1 METGTRLGPYEI
13 LEQLGAGGMGEVWL
27 AEDTRLHRK
36 VAIKVLPQE
45 YAADPERLARFEQE
59 ARAAAA
65 LNHPNIAAVHDVGAV
80 GTTHYIVQEYLEGQS
95 LRDLLRDDP
104 PKLERA
110 LTIGA
115 EVAEALAVAHQAGI
129 VHRDIK
135 PDNIFITDAGHTKVV
150 DFGLAKLVEPGAS
163 GSSPDATMSPTVIG
177 TMAGAVMGT
186 VGYMAPEQVEAG
198 EIDGRTDIFALGCV
212 LYEMTTGQRPF
223 QGENIHTTLG
233 RIVSSDPEPV
243 RSLRAELPLRLDW
256 IIAKCLAKNPALRSQ
271 TAGDLAVDLRAL
283 AVDVESGTAMPLGGG
298 GAVDRA
304 SGRTGPTGFWTWASG
319 LAIVGLLIGFVAG
332 WSASPASNVEG
343 MTVSFALDAPDPT
356 RLPDL
361 SLSPDG
367 TRLAFTAAGPSG
379 QKQLWIRSFES
390 EAARSIPGA
399 EGASFP
405 FWSPEGDSVAFFQQ
419 GALMKVDLTTDAI
432 QKIADAAQGRGGT
445 WNRDDVIV
453 FAPAG
458 SEPLYQVSAMGG
470 QSTAITELDSET
482 GAMSHRFPR
491 FLPDGRRFMYWEWG
505 TETLFVESLD
515 ASDRVALRRTGTE
528 AFVVPGY
535 LLFVD
540 QSTLMIES
548 FDEQELRLGGDAVPL
563 YTHMAENMPLGNA
576 EVSVSATG
584 VFAYRRR
591 PPRETQLVWF
601 SREGQ
606 RLGTVGDPGEHTHWR
621 LSPDGKHV
629 VLERGQT
636 PNGQSFLWTLDLAS
650 GTYARFGE
658 GEYPSWHPDNAG
670 ILFRAGDPAD
680 RNINYRQLGTS
691 SGESDWSVDV
701 NSPMASSFD
710 SDGKHVA
717 HTVFNSE
724 TSNDLAMISVEDRE
738 SRTLFVGPGSQL
750 DPHFSP
756 RGNWLAYSSDET
768 GAVEVYAISYP
779 GLDRVLQVSNSGG
792 AGPLWRDDGAE
803 LFYLRSDGALM
814 SVAVTDAGFGNP
826 TRLFEAPADTFE
838 APADTFGV
846 TDGGQRFL
854 FGVPTGESLASEI
867 HVVLNWFEELKE
879 RVPTGR

>member
-1 METGTRLGPYEI
+1 MDPGTRLGHYEI
-13 LEQLGAGGMGEVWL
+13 IGPLGAGGMGEVYL
-27 AEDTRLHRK
+27 AEDTRLRRK
-36 VAIKVLPQE
+36 VAVKVLPDE
-45 YAADPERLARFEQE
+45 FVGDPQRLARFEQE

-65 LNHPNIAAVHDVGAV
+65 LNHPHIAVVHDI
-80 GTTHYIVQEYLEGQS
+80 GTEGDTHFMVQEYLQGQS
-95 LRDLLRDDP
+95 LREALEKGSLPLDKALDL
-104 PKLERA
+104 A
-110 LTIGA
+110 T
-115 EVAEALAVAHQAGI
+115 EVGEALAAAHKAGI
-129 VHRDIK
+129 VHRDLK
-135 PDNIFITDAGHTKVV
+135 PDNIFVTEQGHAKVL
-150 DFGLAKLVEPGAS
+150 DFGLAKLMEMATPTGRAAS
-163 GSSPDATMSPTVIG
+163 MSPTMLG
-177 TMAGAVMGT
+177 TVAGQVMGT
-186 VGYMAPEQVEAG
+186 AGYMAPEQVNG
-198 EIDGRTDIFALGCV
+198 EEVDHRADLFAFGCV
-212 LYEMTTGQRPF
+212 LYESITGTQPFVGKSIPDTLSRILHHEAVALVEVDESLPFELQR
-223 QGENIHTTLG
+223 
-233 RIVSSDPEPV
+233 
-243 RSLRAELPLRLDW
+243 
-256 IIAKCLAKNPALRSQ
+256 IIQKSLAKEPTKRYQ
-271 TAGDLAVDLRAL
+271 TAGDLVIDLQAL
-283 AVDVESGTAMPLGGG
+283 AAQVESGTAMPLGGG

-379 QKQLWIRSFES
+379 QSQLWIRSFES
-390 EAARSIPGA
+390 EAARSIPGT

-405 FWSPEGDSVAFFQQ
+405 FWSPEGDSVAFFHQ
-419 GALMKVDLTTDAI
+419 GALMKLDLTTDAI
-432 QKIADAAQGRGGT
+432 QKIADAATGRGGT

-482 GAMSHRFPR
+482 GATSHRFPR
-491 FLPDGRRFMYWEWG
+491 FLPDGRRFMYWEMG

-563 YTHMAENMPLGNA
+563 YTHMAQDVPLGNA

-606 RLGTVGDPGEHTHWR
+606 RLGTVGDPGEHAGWR

-636 PNGQSFLWTLDLAS
+636 PNGRSYLWTLDLAS

-658 GEYPSWHPDNAG
+658 GEFASWHPDNAG
-670 ILFRAGDPAD
+670 ILFRAGDT
-680 RNINYRQLGTS
+680 INYRQLGTS
-691 SGESDWSVDV
+691 SSESDWSVRV
-701 NSPMASSFD
+701 YAPLKSSFD

-724 TSNDLAMISVEDRE
+724 TSDDLSMISVEDRE
-738 SRTLFVGPGSQL
+738 SRTHFVGPGSQK
-750 DPHFSP
+750 DTQFSQ

-768 GAVEVYAISYP
+768 GALEVYAISYP
-779 GLDRVLQVSNSGG
+779 GLDRVLQVSNIGG
-792 AGPLWRDDGAE
+792 AGPRWRDDGAE

-826 TRLFEAPADTFE
+826 TRLFEAPADTF
-838 APADTFGV
+838 GV

-854 FGVPTGESLASEI
+854 FGVPTGEILESEI
-867 HVVLNWFEELKE
+867 HVVLNWFEGTVKLSRNRREP
-879 RVPTGR
+879 RDP